1 MVKEQGLDRWWGT
14 TTARPGG
21 SSSIE
26 QRHCSRT
33 WPPPTGHL
41 VPPGGG
47 ASLARVDSGGGGG
60 LGPSQRQIRGLR
72 IPEHP
77 TFEDCI
83 LSYPS
88 ADHRTTSPNMGRSA
102 KMKMR
107 PTQKQKQVS
116 KIAKAAAQPLK
127 KRDPS
132 PEPVVAPSGGGG
144 KKKRKSMRVKADKV
158 SSWPPA
164 RRGSYRSLF
173 TADSTRSRKRKN
185 CHSTARP
192 ARTHFGYLISWQ
204 LSTVCMYPI
213 TQDNGDILM
222 LQH

>member
-1 MVKEQGLDRWWGT
+1 M
-14 TTARPGG
+14 
-21 SSSIE
+21 
-26 QRHCSRT
+26 
-33 WPPPTGHL
+33 
-41 VPPGGG
+41 
-47 ASLARVDSGGGGG
+47 DSGGGGG

-127 KRDPS
+127 KREPS

-164 RRGSYRSLF
+164 GE
-173 TADSTRSRKRKN
+173 AAI
-185 CHSTARP
+185 ARFAQLTLP
-192 ARTHFGYLISWQ
+192 EVESVIIAFDLPDRHAHILVIS
-204 LSTVCMYPI
+204 SH
-213 TQDNGDILM
+213 GDCRLYACT
-222 LQH
+222 LLPKTTETY